1 MYLTWT
7 YIKYGI
13 SSTVKTTPLFVSVNL
28 QIANTKKYP
37 GCYTPAPHQAFGAE
51 PGALSALQALSAFA
65 EGGKNTMSAKIEL
78 IQLLTRCYSWDV
90 GYCRGRSP
98 TTTFPSDVCLAKAD
112 TVGNNS
118 Q

>member
-1 MYLTWT
+1 MDGEN
-7 YIKYGI
+7 KQ
-13 SSTVKTTPLFVSVNL
+13 LFVSVNL

-65 EGGKNTMSAKIEL
+65 EGGKNSMSAKIAL
-78 IQLLTRCYSWDV
+78 IQLVTRCFNIWDV
-90 GYCRGRSP
+90 GYCRGRS
-98 TTTFPSDVCLAKAD
+98 
-112 TVGNNS
+112 